1 MYTIRIKHQKE
12 EQTMNRSKSID
23 FLLENADTPIRYRIL
38 REIQGDE
45 KAAKELEPELSAN
58 DVVAYWLYNLK
69 PETPPQH
76 RFTDHGS
83 FDFCLE
89 NAMLKC
95 VWLGLHGGLPQ
106 VVDAVSY
113 YLNQTAADT
122 AEGHYDKC
130 SLRIIEN
137 LLTLADI
144 ENTDIQKQMLTG
156 LDEIYRFVTT
166 AGYDLYLSDEER
178 DKRKAVPKVWR
189 NRMFI
194 KPAIKE
200 KYGFCYPLIYDI
212 VGLHKLYGVINE
224 ATDEK
229 INAVIKYISTDD
241 FHKSVA
247 DGYGITIAGDRKY
260 HSMGWDPKYP
270 GWFNVNDYMENI
282 NPPYLLFFAQYI
294 SRYPYARETKW
305 FNDLLYY
312 LDKYKTSYG
321 TYIFP
326 AEWLKEK
333 TGYAVSGSHI
343 SFGENR
349 RKKNRL
355 EIESTFY
362 MLLLEKSK

>member
-1 MYTIRIKHQKE
+1 MKGVKTIMKQRMIE
-12 EQTMNRSKSID
+12 Y
-23 FLLENADTPIRYRIL
+23 LLENADTPIRYRVL
-38 REIQGDE
+38 REIVKDE
-45 KAAKELEPELSAN
+45 QATKELKPELLDN
-58 DVVAYWLYNLK
+58 NVVSLWLKNLK

-95 VWLGLHGGLPQ
+95 VGLGLHGGLPQ

-113 YLNQTAADT
+113 YLNKTEQDVAG
-122 AEGHYDKC
+122 GHYDKC

-137 LLTLADI
+137 LLTLADVV
-144 ENTDIQKQMLTG
+144 NADVQKQMLIG

-166 AGYDLYLSDEER
+166 AGYDFYLSEEER
-178 DKRKAVPKVWR
+178 DKRKAVPPIWR
-189 NRMFI
+189 NSAFI
-194 KPAIKE
+194 KPSIKE
-200 KYGFCYPLIYDI
+200 EYGFCYPLIYDI

-224 ATDEK
+224 TTDNK

-241 FHKSVA
+241 FHNNVV

-270 GWFNVNDYMENI
+270 GWFDVADYMENI
-282 NPPYLLFFAQYI
+282 YAPYLLFFAQYI
-294 SRYPYARETKW
+294 SRYPYARKTKW
-305 FNDLLYY
+305 FSDLLDH
-312 LDKYKTSYG
+312 LDKYKTSSG

-326 AEWLKEK
+326 AGWLKEK

-349 RKKNRL
+349 RKKNWR

-362 MLLLEKSK
+362 MLLLEETK